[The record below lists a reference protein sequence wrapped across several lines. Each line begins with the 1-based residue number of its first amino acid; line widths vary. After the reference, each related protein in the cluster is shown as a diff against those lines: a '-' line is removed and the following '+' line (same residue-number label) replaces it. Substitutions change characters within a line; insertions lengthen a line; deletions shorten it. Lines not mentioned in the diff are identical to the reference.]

1 MAFKANLNF
10 FFQFQAFDG
19 DTWRRS
25 PRTGYTYLSSASYRD
40 TWTPEREI
48 PMPHMARRPLD
59 EFEGWEFSTKP
70 AGDFSCDESETEPE
84 ISSLY
89 LQQHYRLRSSSVNIF
104 SFN

>member
-1 MAFKANLNF
+1 MQNYDLLTKI
-10 FFQFQAFDG
+10 
-19 DTWRRS
+19 
-25 PRTGYTYLSSASYRD
+25 YLYRD

-89 LQQHYRLRSSSVNIF
+89 LQQHYRFRSSSVNIF
-104 SFN
+104 PSISCLKLFEL

>member
-1 MAFKANLNF
+1 MI
-10 FFQFQAFDG
+10 
-19 DTWRRS
+19 
-25 PRTGYTYLSSASYRD
+25 YLYRD

-89 LQQHYRLRSSSVNIF
+89 LQQHYRFRSSVNILYLQLVP
-104 SFN
+104 SNHLNYY

>member
-1 MAFKANLNF
+1 MWPSQNIWTLLDAKI
-10 FFQFQAFDG
+10 
-19 DTWRRS
+19 R
-25 PRTGYTYLSSASYRD
+25 ASDKDLPVHRD

-59 EFEGWEFSTKP
+59 EFEGGEFSTKP

-104 SFN
+104 YFNNSCLKLFEL